1 MRVLFINV
9 SKQWESRTYREY
21 PYGIGILATLTH
33 QAKHQVCILDMAVD
47 GRVPQL
53 VAAMFRPDV
62 IAVSFLSPSVQI
74 AREVIQEL
82 RGNTAVPI
90 VAGGVHPT
98 LYSESVLEYGA
109 DVVMQ
114 GEGELTFLPLLDALG
129 LPTGPERDGALSAIP
144 NLVYRDAAGRTVQT
158 VRQTCSVDLDTL
170 PIMDRSLFDLSL
182 YSHHTILTSRC
193 CPYKCKFCCSWVP
206 GGKAGRIMSPDRILL
221 ELRWLVEHYG
231 PLTLYWGDEIF
242 FWSKQDRL
250 DFCRTLKECRLPI
263 RFTIQLRADLIDEEL
278 IQALLEA
285 GCVKVC
291 IGAEAGSDRLLRAAD
306 KRVTAARIEQAISVC
321 VKAGMACKTWW
332 MVGLP
337 GGSLE
342 DQLMALDIIERSR
355 PNEVAVHQFVP
366 LPGSEFWN
374 RAEEYGIHLPEEA
387 SFDNLNYYSDPAAL
401 SYDYISGQELYDVLK
416 TYERRL
422 LAIGYVPTDLADET
436 CTYVFTTP
444 FQKTT
449 FHI

>member
-1 MRVLFINV
+1 MLFINA

-21 PYGIGILATLTH
+21 PYGLGILATLAH
-33 QAKHQVCILDMAVD
+33 QAKHQVYILDMAVD
-47 GRVPQL
+47 DRAPQL
-53 VAAMFRPDV
+53 AAAMFRPDV

-74 AREVIQEL
+74 AREVIQHL

-90 VAGGVHPT
+90 VAGGVHST
-98 LYSESVLEYGA
+98 LYPESVLEYGA

-114 GEGELTFLPLLDALG
+114 GEGELTLLPLLDALG
-129 LPTGPERDGALSAIP
+129 LPTGPVRDGAMSAIP
-144 NLVYRDAAGRTVQT
+144 NLVYRGATGRTVRTAQ
-158 VRQTCSVDLDTL
+158 QTCSVDLNIL

-193 CPYKCKFCCSWVP
+193 CPYKCRFCCSWVP
-206 GGKAGRIMSPDRILL
+206 GGEAGRIMSPDRILL
-221 ELRWLVEHYG
+221 ELRWLIEHYG

-242 FWSKQDRL
+242 FWSKRDRL
-250 DFCRTLKECRLPI
+250 DFCRVLKECQLPI

-291 IGAEAGSDRLLRAAD
+291 IGAESGSDRLLRTAD

-321 VKAGMACKTWW
+321 INAGMACKTWW

-337 GGSLE
+337 GGGIE

-366 LPGSEFWN
+366 LPGSEFWD
-374 RAEEYGIHLPEEA
+374 RSEEYGIHLPEEA
-387 SFDNLNYYSDPAAL
+387 SFDNLNYYSDPTTL
-401 SYDYISGQELYDVLK
+401 SYDYISGLELYDVLK
-416 TYERRL
+416 TYERKL
-422 LAIGYVPTDLADET
+422 LAIGYVPTDLADEN
-436 CTYVFTTP
+436 CTHVFTTP